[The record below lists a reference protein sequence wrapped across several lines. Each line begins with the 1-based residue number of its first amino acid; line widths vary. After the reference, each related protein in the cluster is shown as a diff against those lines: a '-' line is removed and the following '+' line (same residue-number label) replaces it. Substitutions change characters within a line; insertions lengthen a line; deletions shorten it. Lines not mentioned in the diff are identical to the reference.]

1 MLVFL
6 LISTCIFAGLL
17 MTRVTNIWH
26 LPDVTAYLLVGVI
39 IGPCCIGALNITG
52 LGFNTFEQVNKL
64 SALSDIALGFIAF
77 AIGNE
82 FVYSNMK
89 KIGKQVVT
97 IGIGQAVI
105 TTIIVDTILL
115 IVHFINPKIMS
126 VPEAITLGAIA
137 AATAPAATIMVVRQ
151 YKAKGPVT
159 EVLLPVVALD
169 DAVGL
174 VVFAVSFGIAEALIS
189 NVINISSLIINPI
202 IEIISSLVLGAAG
215 GYLLTYME
223 KYFKSRRNRLS
234 LIIGF
239 VILMISISQCKF
251 PIGNVEIS
259 FSSLLVC
266 MMMGTIFC
274 NTCILSEELM
284 EEADKWSTPFLILF
298 FVLSGAELN
307 FAVFKNPLVLGVGA
321 VYIISRCLGKYYGA
335 KISATIAGSVKT
347 IRDYLG
353 IALWPQAGVAL
364 GMSMIV
370 ATRIKENGEL
380 IRSIVLFG
388 VLIYELLGPTLTKMA
403 LERAGEITEP
413 SKEVLNRRENK
424 IKEIQN
430 RNKKKHLYALVDK
443 FHKIADKMPFNKKG
457 K

>member
-17 MTRVTNIWH
+17 MTRITNIWH

-39 IGPCCIGALNITG
+39 IGPCCIGALNILG
-52 LGFNTFEQVNKL
+52 LGFNTFDQVNSL

-77 AIGNE
+77 AIGRE
-82 FVYSNMK
+82 FLYSNMK

-105 TTIIVDTILL
+105 TTIIVDIILL
-115 IVHFINPKIMS
+115 VVHFINPKIMT

-137 AATAPAATIMVVRQ
+137 AATAPAATLMVVRQ
-151 YKAKGPVT
+151 YKAEGPVT

-174 VVFAVSFGIAEALIS
+174 VVFAVSFGIAEALIN
-189 NVINISSLIINPI
+189 NVVNVSSLIINPL
-202 IEIISSLVLGAAG
+202 IEIISSLVIGALGG
-215 GYLLTYME
+215 LLLTHVE
-223 KYFKSRRNRLS
+223 KFFKSHRNRLS

-239 VILMISISQCKF
+239 IILMISISQCKF
-251 PIGNVEIS
+251 NIGNIQIS

-266 MMMGTIFC
+266 MMMGTVFC

-307 FAVFKNPLVLGVGA
+307 FNVFKDPLVIGVGFI
-321 VYIISRCLGKYYGA
+321 YIISRCLGKYFGA
-335 KISATIAGSVKT
+335 RVSATIAGSTKT

-403 LERAGEITEP
+403 LESAGEITTP
-413 SKEVLNRRENK
+413 SKEVLNRRENM
-424 IKEIQN
+424 IKEAE
-430 RNKKKHLYALVDK
+430 NKAKKRHLYDIVDK
-443 FHKIADKMPFNKKG
+443 VYNILDKIPFKKKG